1 MEKEASYSMS
11 KGIFEMA
18 GRPLRSRREAI
29 LLLLYTIRMF
39 DIEEWIAE
47 NKAAKV
53 VISINKMNRIFYVLE
68 DKIFSMQF
76 PFSVEMENGKI
87 TRIYDTGTGLD
98 INAVLVSML
107 IGIFEKINTN
117 GFSFDGFFDE
127 RRMI

>member
-53 VISINKMNRIFYVLE
+53 VISINKMNRIFTFW
-68 DKIFSMQF
+68 KIRYF
-76 PFSVEMENGKI
+76 PCNSRFLWKWKMGKLPEFMI
-87 TRIYDTGTGLD
+87 QELD
-98 INAVLVSML
+98 WTLML
-107 IGIFEKINTN
+107 CWYQCL
-117 GFSFDGFFDE
+117 
-127 RRMI
+127 